1 MHVHVQFAFT
11 REYIWE
17 FKFVLIMSES
27 QKRSTNNEQNN
38 EKTKK
43 KQRMKEGKNKCFVPQ
58 ATGNT
63 QPLPF
68 KIFYFANLP
77 TSSHTVISACKSFGE
92 NLNVICV

>member
-1 MHVHVQFAFT
+1 MHVHVQFAFAK
-11 REYIWE
+11 EYIWE
-17 FKFVLIMSES
+17 FKFVLIMSEN

-43 KQRMKEGKNKCFVPQ
+43 KAKKERRNEKMFRSS
-58 ATGNT
+58 GNT

-77 TSSHTVISACKSFGE
+77 TSSHSVISAYK
-92 NLNVICV
+92 